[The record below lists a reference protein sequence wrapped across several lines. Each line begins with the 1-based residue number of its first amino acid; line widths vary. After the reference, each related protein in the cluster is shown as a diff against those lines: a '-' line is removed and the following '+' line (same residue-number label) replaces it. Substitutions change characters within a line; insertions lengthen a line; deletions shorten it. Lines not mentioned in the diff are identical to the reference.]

1 MSDGLK
7 VFIPITRSPS
17 PACLREEAQRQKCA
31 SQRQKPKPGD
41 LGSPGSRGLPCF
53 LQRGHEVFLHVFGSR
68 ADNGNCFFQ
77 LLIRYPEPPGPITTL
92 PSPIQG
98 HPMRVG
104 RIFREI
110 VSHNASLGQLLLSAD
125 AELLTNFHS
134 YFSITSLAYS
144 NLAAHAAIP
153 NLPKFERV
161 IRVLVAASPIKYPRL
176 LANSSR
182 PSPYPHRQQCRLRS
196 PQRNSLPRG

>member
-1 MSDGLK
+1 MS
-7 VFIPITRSPS
+7 R
-17 PACLREEAQRQKCA
+17 
-31 SQRQKPKPGD
+31 
-41 LGSPGSRGLPCF
+41 GSRGLPCF

-134 YFSITSLAYS
+134 YLSITTLPYS

-182 PSPYPHRQQCRLRS
+182 SSPYPHRQQCRLRS